1 MPENEDAKKQ
11 LALQYLNT
19 MTRDPDLV
27 ELATGWTQTF
37 AFKSEDKA
45 APSKKTISDSP
56 RNFNPQYIKQV
67 QEAWAELLEL
77 STRQI
82 KEKIDQ
88 KEKQLWQEKENDY
101 LFNQPDALFIDL
113 DFWARAATWTDE
125 QAVMLSLNRQPNA
138 QRLID

>member
-45 APSKKTISDSP
+45 APSKKRFQIPQEILTHNISS
-56 RNFNPQYIKQV
+56 KCKK
-67 QEAWAELLEL
+67 LG
-77 STRQI
+77 
-82 KEKIDQ
+82 
-88 KEKQLWQEKENDY
+88 
-101 LFNQPDALFIDL
+101 
-113 DFWARAATWTDE
+113 
-125 QAVMLSLNRQPNA
+125 PNY
-138 QRLID
+138 